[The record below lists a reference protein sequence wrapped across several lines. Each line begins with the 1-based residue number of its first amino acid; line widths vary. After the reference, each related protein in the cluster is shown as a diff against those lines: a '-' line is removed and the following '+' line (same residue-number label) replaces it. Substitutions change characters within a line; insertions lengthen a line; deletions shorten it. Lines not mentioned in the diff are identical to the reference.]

1 MSIIR
6 LGSSWL
12 QVQVYK
18 PLFPAFFSQFLDNT
32 CSYTIRG
39 LCIFSVW
46 PIWAFINNSKHR
58 HLEFLLL
65 IPMVKN
71 HFLPSSGISRHSN
84 DVMCKQ
90 PIADW
95 TRMQGVIIVILCALY
110 CNVFSPVNE
119 TWGNLTVLNS
129 VLSQCRVSSF
139 RCLSSGLPVH
149 VHVFWRRR
157 GFGDWFAGRMRSY
170 AFKASLLLLAPPK
183 SATLPLTGRLH
194 DTGFN

>member
-6 LGSSWL
+6 LGIILTAGAGLQATFSCVFQSISWPPTYEQHLFIHDKGSLYFLRLTDLSIHKQLQKQASS
-12 QVQVYK
+12 
-18 PLFPAFFSQFLDNT
+18 
-32 CSYTIRG
+32 
-39 LCIFSVW
+39 
-46 PIWAFINNSKHR
+46 
-58 HLEFLLL
+58 
-65 IPMVKN
+65 KN
-71 HFLPSSGISRHSN
+71 HFLPSRGISRHSN

-90 PIADW
+90 PIVDR
-95 TRMQGVIIVILCALY
+95 TRMEGVIIVILCALY

-129 VLSQCRVSSF
+129 VLSQCRVSC

-157 GFGDWFAGRMRSY
+157 GLGDWFAGRVRSY
-170 AFKASLLLLAPPK
+170 AFKASLLLLAPQK

-194 DTGFN
+194 DTGFNKKKN